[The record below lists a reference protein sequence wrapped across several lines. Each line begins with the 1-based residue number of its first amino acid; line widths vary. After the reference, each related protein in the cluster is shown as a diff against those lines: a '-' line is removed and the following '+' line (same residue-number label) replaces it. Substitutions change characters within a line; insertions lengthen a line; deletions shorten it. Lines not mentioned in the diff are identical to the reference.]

1 MRAEDRPSSKQTEIK
16 FSNKEEVFLRKRTQ
30 QEQDLRWQ
38 AEYAEFTAAYNADI
52 EAAGV
57 PLDLWRTF

>member
-1 MRAEDRPSSKQTEIK
+1 MSK
-16 FSNKEEVFLRKRTQ
+16 KEEVFLRKLAQ
-30 QEQDLRWQ
+30 QERNRRWQ

-57 PLDLWRTF
+57 RLDLWRTF